1 MRWRDGIYGWAFNAA
16 VELTEVMRQL
26 GPEQA
31 AFRDALLAVAEGR
44 ATRVHYDLFKTR
56 MRSQLSDT
64 ELDSFLDAVHL
75 FPTNQK
81 ADDHNWTRLRG
92 LGSPIALV
100 KAEHTVAGSTN
111 VSADRF
117 RNLEP
122 HLYLAVGARVF
133 INSNVWTSAGLANGA
148 VGEIM
153 HISWELDDGLPGR
166 RPPNVP
172 VVLYVKLKGYRGPQ
186 YFGEMRRTTSDGDEV
201 SDRVRSINGEEVDLT
216 DVVPLAPIE
225 ANDDRGPSANSS
237 GQRGAICV
245 RRQLSVKLAFGVT
258 HHKSQEGTLDRVVLD
273 LGTKENNDGQT
284 FTALSRCR
292 DIRCMVIEDCPQ
304 ERISR
309 IGESTS
315 FSARLQAM
323 DTIRALEDATRQK
336 FGWPA
341 LDRPPRPQRPQ
352 PSGRGGGG
360 RGRGRA
366 APRGGGVGRGH
377 GGPRP
382 NATGRPPRLQAALQ
396 PWHAYALQAS
406 AASPTDSWFYVPLLL
421 EAFGLPAT
429 TFRFVRPASW
439 TAYVHAYSTRSL
451 VV

>member
-1 MRWRDGIYGWAFNAA
+1 
-16 VELTEVMRQL
+16 
-26 GPEQA
+26 
-31 AFRDALLAVAEGR
+31 
-44 ATRVHYDLFKTR
+44 
-56 MRSQLSDT
+56 
-64 ELDSFLDAVHL
+64 
-75 FPTNQK
+75 
-81 ADDHNWTRLRG
+81 
-92 LGSPIALV
+92 
-100 KAEHTVAGSTN
+100 
-111 VSADRF
+111 
-117 RNLEP
+117 
-122 HLYLAVGARVF
+122 
-133 INSNVWTSAGLANGA
+133 
-148 VGEIM
+148 
-153 HISWELDDGLPGR
+153 
-166 RPPNVP
+166 
-172 VVLYVKLKGYRGPQ
+172 
-186 YFGEMRRTTSDGDEV
+186 MRRTTSDGDEV

-216 DVVPLAPIE
+216 DVVPLASIE

-258 HHKSQEGTLDRVVLD
+258 HHKSQGGTLDRVVLD
-273 LGTKENNDGQT
+273 LGTKENNVGQT

-323 DTIRALEDATRQK
+323 DTIRALEDATRRE

-352 PSGRGGGG
+352 PSGRGRGGRGGGATSG
-360 RGRGRA
+360 RGRGRGGGGGGRTA
-366 APRGGGVGRGH
+366 SRRGGVGR

-382 NATGRPPRLQAALQ
+382 NATGRPVGPRLPAALQ

-406 AASPTDSWFYVPLLL
+406 AASPTHSWFYVPLLL

-429 TFRFVRPASW
+429 TYRFVRPATWS
-439 TAYVHAYSTRSL
+439 AYVHAYSAAFDQWSLDSADYVVSNGTYISAANQDLLMQRLQQLGLAICEWCVTVRQTRHL
-451 VV
+451 APMPPAPPATP